1 MNNSNRELHLVLRIV
16 TCRGMQD
23 MQDIWGTE
31 QAPLHHNRF
40 VSMDLAESTHSTV
53 SKDLTE
59 LSELVSE
66 LAELVSEYRVS
77 YESKVYADLQS
88 THATLGAS

>member
-16 TCRGMQD
+16 TCRDMQD

-31 QAPLHHNRF
+31 QVPLHHNRF
-40 VSMDLAESTHSTV
+40 VSMDLAGSTHSTV

-59 LSELVSE
+59 LSELAE